1 MIVSSPRRDR
11 ADAHLRLVDLVLLFL
26 VIVGVVPGYLVLLRG
41 LLFRWGGG
49 VGGGG
54 GGGRVGGVGGGREG
68 VCGLE
73 AGRSG
78 RFDDRFVDDACVVIK
93 TTRQGKVKR

>member
-1 MIVSSPRRDR
+1 M
-11 ADAHLRLVDLVLLFL
+11 RLVDLFFFLL
-26 VIVGVVPGYLVLLRG
+26 VIVGVVPGYFVLLRG

-54 GGGRVGGVGGGREG
+54 VCGGGRVGGVGGGREG